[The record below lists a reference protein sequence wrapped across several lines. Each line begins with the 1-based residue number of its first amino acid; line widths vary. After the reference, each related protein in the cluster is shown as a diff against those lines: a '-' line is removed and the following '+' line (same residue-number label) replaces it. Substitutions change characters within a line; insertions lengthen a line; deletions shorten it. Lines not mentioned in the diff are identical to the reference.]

1 MGPCRVLLCAL
12 ALWALVGP
20 GGAAVRKKVRPPLVE
35 EETRRKVTKQT
46 HCQFGN
52 HTYEL
57 EERWRPDLGPPF
69 GMLYC
74 MRCECIPVQR
84 KRRILSRVRCKNIK
98 NDCPKPSCD
107 DPVLLPQRCCKTCP
121 GEDYADLEEDIAA
134 RKLESEDEEK
144 ILKEFTVLLT
154 GQILVPP
161 VPVAGAANGYLV
173 YTKRDL
179 HYTIHYRG
187 IPRPISIRFTNEEGN
202 ILEEHEI
209 PPAPHHSQGS
219 KVCGV
224 WRKLPKVYRRLLQKD
239 KLIFVLATAD
249 HPEGIVGGRVMKHNA
264 INTEAYGSLLL
275 PDSRSSGEVL
285 GSGGIASIFPVTD
298 CIHVSL
304 GFNGIFT
311 SKEVKSK
318 SFDARD
324 VPLVVSLL
332 YEESDGTMQ
341 TIAETSTTL
350 PKAHPDYNSATV
362 KLDLHPSLQERL
374 STGQFELR
382 IASKDGQRMQS
393 GRIMPKVTCNVFQAV
408 MTPTEVVDTT
418 KDPVTGFMILDIGSD
433 GFIHY
438 KMHVSDPSI
447 ETVTIRLE
455 TDVETP
461 SGTGM
466 RVLQQV
472 TQNLTDSW
480 GNGSF
485 VRRSSQE
492 VEMMLTDDLIVSVYA
507 DALPATS
514 FLVHRST
521 PEDTARSRSIRSEK
535 NKLEL
540 RGQVRQR
547 LYTDALLNEIPI
559 LLSGGNSTAGGI
571 AWLSV
576 DKDCVLHYQV
586 YVAGLDHRER
596 HILELLQVR
605 PGKWNSPLQRV
616 LKRFEGEQVED
627 LAEDLDGRNLA
638 YLQAGYSYLVVTSKL
653 SGKAKAMQ
661 LRAKIT
667 ELYTPPSCL
676 PRYDITSM
684 QKSGGGHTYQD
695 GYNDVYGAGG
705 SDHQCVYDDTLF
717 EDGAYWKA
725 EHEECT
731 MCSCQRGHVVCE
743 RTVCPE
749 PTCESPVSVPGEC
762 CPFCPSNTSLS
773 DQRGTQRLCFFA
785 DGDKKYHLAGSW
797 WHPYV
802 PPFGFSR
809 CSLCTCESKSLQVK
823 CERITCP
830 PLTCSEKE
838 SYRDNPNACCKKC
851 PTSPILKS
859 EVIVPPSS
867 GHLGDQGREKMIA
880 KEILANGGC
889 KYQDQVHPNGDEWH
903 PIVKPY
909 GIERCVKCHCKDGR
923 AKCKRKKCPKE
934 TCPVKVQGED
944 GCCEKCLDS
953 ASSESSSR
961 SSEGKGKKKRK
972 ERERRHRKTPHRQP
986 KEKQQQH

>member
-1 MGPCRVLLCAL
+1 MGPFRAL
-12 ALWALVGP
+12 YALVALLAVLHS

-35 EETRRKVTKQT
+35 EEGRRKLNKQT

-98 NDCPKPSCD
+98 NDCPKPGCD

-121 GEDYADLEEDIAA
+121 GEDYADLEEDIAT

-154 GQILVPP
+154 GKILVPP
-161 VPVAGAANGYLV
+161 VLVPGAASGYLV

-179 HYTIHYRG
+179 HYTIHYKG
-187 IPRPISIRFTNEEGN
+187 ISRPLAIRFTNEEGD

-224 WRKLPKVYRRLLQKD
+224 WRKVPKVYRRLLQKD
-239 KLIFVLATAD
+239 KLIFVLSTAD

-264 INTEAYGSLLL
+264 INTGTLFVLDTKKSPLLMSDIIVDL
-275 PDSRSSGEVL
+275 KND
-285 GSGGIASIFPVTD
+285 
-298 CIHVSL
+298 
-304 GFNGIFT
+304 FN
-311 SKEVKSK
+311 SV
-318 SFDARD
+318 
-324 VPLVVSLL
+324 
-332 YEESDGTMQ
+332 
-341 TIAETSTTL
+341 
-350 PKAHPDYNSATV
+350 TV
-362 KLDLHPSLQERL
+362 KLDLQPYLQERL

-382 IASKDGQRMQS
+382 ISSRDGMRIQS

-408 MTPTEVVDTT
+408 MTPTEVTDVT
-418 KDPVTGFMILDIGSD
+418 KDPVTGFIILDIGSD
-433 GFIHY
+433 GYIHY
-438 KMHVSDPSI
+438 KMHVSDPNI

-485 VRRSSQE
+485 GRRSSQE
-492 VEMMLTDDLIVSVYA
+492 VEMMLSDDLVVSVYA
-507 DALPATS
+507 EAIPLPANS
-514 FLVHRST
+514 FLHRT
-521 PEDTARSRSIRSEK
+521 VPDDAVRSRTTRSEK
-535 NKLEL
+535 IRMEL

-547 LYTDALLNEIPI
+547 LYTDALLNEMPI
-559 LLSGGNSTAGGI
+559 LLLGENSTAGGI

-586 YVAGLDHRER
+586 YVAGLDPRER
-596 HILELLQVR
+596 HLLELQQVR
-605 PGKWNSPLQRV
+605 PGKYSADIQRV

-627 LAEDLDGRNLA
+627 VADDLDGRSLA
-638 YLQAGYSYLVVTSKL
+638 YLHAGYTYLMVTSKL

-676 PRYDITSM
+676 PRYDMTTLH
-684 QKSGGGHTYQD
+684 KSGGGHTYQD
-695 GYNDVYGAGG
+695 GYNDVYGGAN
-705 SDHQCVYDDTLF
+705 DHQCIYADALF
-717 EDGAYWKA
+717 EDGSYWRA

-731 MCSCQRGHVVCE
+731 MCSCQRGNVVCE
-743 RTVCPE
+743 KTVCPE
-749 PTCESPVSVPGEC
+749 PTCESPITMPGVC
-762 CPFCPSNTSLS
+762 CPFCPGNSSVGEHREAQRFCYFGQG
-773 DQRGTQRLCFFA
+773 DQ
-785 DGDKKYHLAGSW
+785 KYHPAGSR

-802 PPFGFSR
+802 PPFGFSK
-809 CSLCTCESKSLQVK
+809 CSLCFCEPKTLAVK

-830 PLTCSEKE
+830 PLTCPDKE
-838 SYRDNPNACCKKC
+838 SYRENSNACCKKC
-851 PTSPILKS
+851 PASVSVKAGI
-859 EVIVPPSS
+859 IVPPSK
-867 GHLGDQGREKMIA
+867 GQLGDQGGEKMIE

-889 KYQDQVHPNGDEWH
+889 KYRGQPYRNGDEWH
-903 PIVKPY
+903 PTIDPY
-909 GIERCVKCHCKDGR
+909 GIEKCVKCHCKDGR

-934 TCPVKVQGED
+934 TCPVKVQGDD
-944 GCCEKCLDS
+944 GCCERCIDT

-961 SSEGKGKKKRK
+961 SSEGKVKKRRK
-972 ERERRHRKTPHRQP
+972 ERERRHRKTRQP
-986 KEKQQQH
+986 KEKNQH